1 MINMDNDSIDIQNLN
16 KILDNS
22 DSKTNNK
29 ITKENIDNL
38 KKIFSE

>member
-1 MINMDNDSIDIQNLN
+1 MDNDIIDIQNLN
-16 KILDNS
+16 KIFYNS

-38 KKIFSE
+38 NNIL